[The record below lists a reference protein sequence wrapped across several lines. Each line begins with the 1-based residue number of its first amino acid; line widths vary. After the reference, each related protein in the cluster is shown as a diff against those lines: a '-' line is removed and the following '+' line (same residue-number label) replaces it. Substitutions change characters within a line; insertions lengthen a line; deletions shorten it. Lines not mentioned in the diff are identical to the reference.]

1 MTPEDCKRLEE
12 LKEQT
17 DCEKDF
23 ACFKYEINQLCRGKY
38 HIDLDIMECLEGVMM
53 PCSFSIPFS
62 STRIC
67 TCPLRKYIAQNLDK
81 WTTLKQSL
89 SDDA

>member
-1 MTPEDCKRLEE
+1 MTPEDWKRLEE

-23 ACFKYEINQLCRGKY
+23 ACFKYEIDRLCKGKY
-38 HIDLDIMECLEGVMM
+38 YIDLDIMECLDDLTM
-53 PCSFSIPFS
+53 PCSFSISFS
-62 STRIC
+62 STRMC
-67 TCPLRKYIAQNLDK
+67 TCPLRKFIAQNIEK

-89 SDDA
+89 GGNV